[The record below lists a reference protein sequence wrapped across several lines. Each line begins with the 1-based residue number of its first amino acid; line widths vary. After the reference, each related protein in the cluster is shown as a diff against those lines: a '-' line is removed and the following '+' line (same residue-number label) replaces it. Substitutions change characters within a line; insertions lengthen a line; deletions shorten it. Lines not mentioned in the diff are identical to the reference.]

1 MKIWRKWSYAIILL
15 VCGIITMTVTD
26 SWEAAA
32 QPAQTA
38 TQKLV
43 AMGEKYQ
50 SVLGT
55 SVQGEP
61 GNGGKTA
68 GGDGVGIG
76 EAAGGTEAGAGDGS
90 GGTGAGIGEGG
101 IGGNGAGIG
110 EAAGGTGAGAGDG
123 IGGNG
128 AGAGGST
135 GGNGVG
141 TGEAGTGANGVG
153 AAGEAEVTW
162 RDPSEVVY
170 TTVEDDY
177 FSDAVFIGDSRT
189 VGMFEYGGLEET
201 ATFYASTGLTVYTLF
216 DAKIIQVPGQREKIT
231 IEQALSE
238 NQFGK
243 IYLMVG
249 INEMGRG
256 TLEGFLEQYALVIEH
271 LKELQPDAVIYLQG
285 IIKVTTERSNK
296 GDYIS
301 NQGIEERNAGIA
313 ALADQVKVYYLDVNP
328 VICDENGGMEKSYT
342 TDGVHLMAQY
352 IPIWK
357 EFLKEHA
364 VVLD

>member
-32 QPAQTA
+32 QPARTA

-43 AMGEKYQ
+43 AMGDKYQ

-55 SVQGEP
+55 GVQGEP
-61 GNGGKTA
+61 GNGGETA
-68 GGDGVGIG
+68 GGDGVGSG
-76 EAAGGTEAGAGDGS
+76 EDGT
-90 GGTGAGIGEGG
+90 
-101 IGGNGAGIG
+101 GGNGAGIG
-110 EAAGGTGAGAGDG
+110 EAAGG
-123 IGGNG
+123 NG
-128 AGAGGST
+128 AGSGEAT
-135 GGNGVG
+135 GGNGTG
-141 TGEAGTGANGVG
+141 TGEGGTGANGVG
-153 AAGEAEVTW
+153 AAGEGNTAGLHGEMNEGEGEAEVTW

-216 DAKIIQVPGQREKIT
+216 DAKIIQVPGQREKLT